1 MGGERHHFCTEVFPF
16 AVGFG
21 WRSQFSK
28 SNARGLRS
36 SCCYKCDEWQV
47 DPLGIGKGRSITFGS
62 AEKLGIATRVSTVSL
77 GEFPWWVDGSSKEF
91 KNRRCFFF
99 SERVKSQRFDSLCFH
114 PFSPY
119 KWWYMGSLFGIPS
132 QSSVAP
138 LLRVYWSLLFIRYM
152 ALIRTTRSGFFQFN
166 IALRLCWFLVA

>member
-91 KNRRCFFF
+91 KNRRC
-99 SERVKSQRFDSLCFH
+99 C
-114 PFSPY
+114 FSPSVLNL
-119 KWWYMGSLFGIPS
+119 KDLILCVSTHFPHTSDDTWGACLESQANPQSLHYFVCIE
-132 QSSVAP
+132 
-138 LLRVYWSLLFIRYM
+138 VYCLSD
-152 ALIRTTRSGFFQFN
+152 T
-166 IALRLCWFLVA
+166 